1 MKTKSF
7 AELKLEEG
15 NNESNNHSDVEMI
28 EILDE
33 VSHYFATCKILNDYD
48 GILDKY
54 QVEENRQQLALLE
67 KILIDKLGF
76 IRKYRDDLNTKIKC

>member
-7 AELKLEEG
+7 AEIKLEEA
-15 NNESNNHSDVEMI
+15 NNENNNHSDVEMI

-33 VSHYFATCKILNDYD
+33 VSRYFAICKNLNDND

-54 QVEENRQQLALLE
+54 QVDENRQQLALLE
-67 KILIDKLGF
+67 RLIIDRLGA